1 MTVSTIVFG
10 MNDCKYRVVF
20 GMNDYKYGVVF
31 RRNDCKYGVV
41 FGMNDC
47 KYGVV
52 FGMNDCKYRVVLQR
66 PELLTVTLAWHAC
79 QYKVHK
85 FHQSYILLADYLMI

>member
-1 MTVSTIVFG
+1 

-20 GMNDYKYGVVF
+20 GMNDCKYVVVF
-31 RRNDCKYGVV
+31 GRNDCKY
-41 FGMNDC
+41 C
-47 KYGVV
+47 VV

-66 PELLTVTLAWHAC
+66 PESLTVTLTWHAS